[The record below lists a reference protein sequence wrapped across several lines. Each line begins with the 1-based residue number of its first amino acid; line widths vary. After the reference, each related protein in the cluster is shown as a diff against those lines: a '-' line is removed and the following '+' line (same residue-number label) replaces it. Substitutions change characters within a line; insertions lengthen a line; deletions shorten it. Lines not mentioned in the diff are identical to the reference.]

1 MATPS
6 QNQPVKLQLSG
17 HETFPL
23 RQLWLSKVARY
34 VNDCHRN
41 GITPVLSGES
51 AMVALG
57 VGKNMCGS
65 MRFWAEACCVL
76 DSNSM
81 ELTPIGKIIFGDG
94 SSLGLDPSCA
104 SITTQW
110 FVHWQLASTPTRF
123 TPIYYL
129 FNMISANVVD
139 RDTFLNGLVDYAR
152 SLENKTSMSS
162 IKRSVDVCLRSYLPR
177 LSGKGHV
184 EDFLEPLLGE
194 LDLLSVRSRDV
205 FSFRRTPHASLPD
218 ALFAYALLEYWDRL
232 PYRTSSLDFSRIA
245 YDFGSPGK
253 VFKLDIDS
261 INTRLTRLSD
271 LTNESLVWTEQAGL
285 RQVIRLKDA
294 ASNPEA
300 FKLELLKKAYA

>member
-1 MATPS
+1 M
-6 QNQPVKLQLSG
+6 QPVKLQLTG

-34 VNDCHRN
+34 VNECRQK
-41 GITPVLSGES
+41 GVTPVLSGES

-57 VGKNMCGS
+57 VGKNMCSS
-65 MRFWAEACCVL
+65 MRFWAEACGVL
-76 DSNSM
+76 NGDVM
-81 ELTPIGKIIFGDG
+81 ELSWIGKLLFGDEEVH
-94 SSLGLDPSCA
+94 GLDPSCA
-104 SITTQW
+104 SIVTQW
-110 FVHWQLASTPTRF
+110 FVHWQLASTPSRF

-129 FNMISANVVD
+129 FNMVTANVVD
-139 RDTFLNGLVDYAR
+139 RDSFLSGLVDYVR
-152 SLENKTSMSS
+152 SFENKTSIAS

-184 EDFLEPLLGE
+184 EDLLEPLLGE

-205 FSFRRTPHASLPD
+205 FSFRRTPHSSLPN
-218 ALFAYALLEYWDRL
+218 ALFAYALLDYWDRL

-253 VFKLDIDS
+253 VFKLDVDS
-261 INTRLTRLSD
+261 INTRLSRLSE
-271 LTNESLVWTEQAGL
+271 LTDESLVWTEQAGL
-285 RQVIRLKDA
+285 RQVVRLKDA
-294 ASNPEA
+294 TSNPEA